1 MDRSKKTYSAEEAL
15 DEVFKLLENNTADT
29 LHDDNGDLEELGEEI
44 DFENEAME
52 RVDMDVD
59 LVETESGRNIPMQ
72 LVRNIYHKKP
82 LTKSRIVNSIDTAGD
97 ECNYNPWIE
106 PAEEINLIG
115 RLDNRVLEYTN
126 KMPVSKGKTRRQN
139 VIKPPVGV
147 RGHAKNA
154 ITPVSAF
161 KLFIAPEYLENLVM
175 YTNLKIIGI
184 LASLTKRNF
193 QFTVKLQLKK
203 FKQ

>member
-72 LVRNIYHKKP
+72 LVRNIYHEKP
-82 LTKSRIVNSIDTAGD
+82 LTKSRIVNSIDTAED
-97 ECNYNPWIE
+97 ECN
-106 PAEEINLIG
+106 
-115 RLDNRVLEYTN
+115 
-126 KMPVSKGKTRRQN
+126 
-139 VIKPPVGV
+139 
-147 RGHAKNA
+147 
-154 ITPVSAF
+154 
-161 KLFIAPEYLENLVM
+161 
-175 YTNLKIIGI
+175 
-184 LASLTKRNF
+184 
-193 QFTVKLQLKK
+193 
-203 FKQ
+203 